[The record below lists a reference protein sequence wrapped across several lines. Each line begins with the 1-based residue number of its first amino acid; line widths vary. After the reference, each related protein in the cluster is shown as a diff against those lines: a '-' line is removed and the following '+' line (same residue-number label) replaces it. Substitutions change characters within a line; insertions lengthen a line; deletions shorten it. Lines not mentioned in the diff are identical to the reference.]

1 MGGDICI
8 SASRAGP
15 AKVWHPT
22 CFYCSVCQ
30 VSYIQP
36 SLATRSLTPP
46 SPLLQELMVDLI
58 YFYKDRALYC
68 GRHHAETLK
77 PRCSAC
83 DEVSRA
89 ECQRCQLSNDCK
101 YSSSARR
108 VTKHHAHS
116 HLIGPNI

>member
-22 CFYCSVCQ
+22 CFYCSVCE
-30 VSYIQP
+30 VRSEISRTMSRPAVLTDP
-36 SLATRSLTPP
+36 S
-46 SPLLQELMVDLI
+46 LLQELMVDLI

-89 ECQRCQLSNDCK
+89 RCQLSNEYK

>member
-22 CFYCSVCQ
+22 CFYCSVCE
-30 VSYIQP
+30 VRYP
-36 SLATRSLTPP
+36 SQCHDHLSSCL
-46 SPLLQELMVDLI
+46 SSLLQELLVDLI
-58 YFYKDRALYC
+58 YFYKDRALFC

-83 DEVSRA
+83 DEVSLA
-89 ECQRCQLSNDCK
+89 EPS
-101 YSSSARR
+101 
-108 VTKHHAHS
+108 
-116 HLIGPNI
+116 